1 MADTPLVFGQTYFN
15 DDVTFFKKANIAGD
29 VEIGGTLT
37 FTQAVT
43 TSGEQVATQSTSAVF
58 YPAGTLML
66 FQQTSAPPGWTKQT
80 THDNKALRVVTGTA
94 GSGGTTNF
102 TSVFTSRTPAGTVN
116 DTTLSA
122 TQLPNHTHSYT
133 APAGVNSGLVAGAGK
148 GGGNFNVPSSTGATS
163 GSAVTGGVTW
173 AAGAHAHGFTGAAMD
188 FAVQYVD
195 LIIAS
200 FG

>member
-15 DDVTFFKKANIAGD
+15 DDVTFFKKATIAGD

-43 TSGEQVATQSTSAVF
+43 TSGEQVATQSASAVF

-80 THDNKALRVVTGTA
+80 THNNKALRVVTGTV

-122 TQLPNHTHSYT
+122 TQLPNHNHAYS
-133 APAGVNSGLVAGAGK
+133 APAGVNSGLVAGAAK
-148 GGGNFNVPSSTGATS
+148 GGNGNFNVPSSNAAT
-163 GSAVTGGVTW
+163 TGGAGYT
-173 AAGAHAHGFTGAAMD
+173 AGAHNHGFTGTAMD
-188 FAVQYVD
+188 FDVQYVD

>member
-15 DDVTFFKKANIAGD
+15 DDVTFFKKAKIAGD
-29 VEIGGTLT
+29 VQIGGTLT

-43 TSGEQVATQSTSAVF
+43 ASGQQVATQSASAVF

-66 FQQTSAPPGWTKQT
+66 FQQTTAPPGWTKQT
-80 THDNKALRVVTGTA
+80 THNNKALRVVSGTA

-102 TSVFTSRTPAGTVN
+102 TSVFTSRTPAGVVN
-116 DTTLSA
+116 DTTLA
-122 TQLPNHTHSYT
+122 ANQLPDHTHAYS
-133 APAGVNSGLVAGAGK
+133 APAGANSGLAAGSTK
-148 GGGNFNVPSSTGATS
+148 GSGNFNVPSSTGAT
-163 GSAVTGGVTW
+163 TGG
-173 AAGAHAHGFTGAAMD
+173 AGYSAGAHAHGFTGTAMD